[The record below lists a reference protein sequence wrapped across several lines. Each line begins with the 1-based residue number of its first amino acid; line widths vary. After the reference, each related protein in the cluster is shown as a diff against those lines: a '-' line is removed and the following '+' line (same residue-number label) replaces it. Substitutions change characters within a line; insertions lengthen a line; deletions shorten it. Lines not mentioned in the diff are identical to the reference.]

1 MSPTRRTMLR
11 SLGLVS
17 LSALAGC
24 LGGNAQPDDGLT
36 DTPGD
41 STMTEN
47 PGGTR
52 PTGTGGPGISL
63 RGVDAAP
70 DIPIEPAVE
79 VSEDTATD
87 DHPPQIRITLT
98 NTSDAEVLVGEGRA
112 IFFEYVADDTRE
124 LMFLPPNQEWPAEAG
139 CWRLSDGIAVTEEY
153 RMETFEPGE
162 SKTKSVDLY
171 GVMNEEDSCL
181 PVGEFRFET
190 QIAVQGEM
198 GSDSDAQSATWG
210 FSLVLE

>member
-1 MSPTRRTMLR
+1 MLR

-24 LGGNAQPDDGLT
+24 LGGTAQPDDGLT

-41 STMTEN
+41 STMTDN

-63 RGVDAAP
+63 RSVDAAP
-70 DIPIEPAVE
+70 DIPIEPAVD
-79 VSEDTATD
+79 VSEDVATD
-87 DHPPQIRITLT
+87 EHPPQIQVTLT
-98 NTSDAEVLVGEGRA
+98 NTSDSEILVGEGRA
-112 IFFEYVADDTRE
+112 IFFEYVTDDSRE
-124 LMFLPPNQEWPAEAG
+124 LMFLPAEQEWPAEAG
-139 CWRLSDGIAVTEEY
+139 CWRLSEGILITEEY
-153 RMETFEPGE
+153 RMETFAPGE
-162 SKTKSVDLY
+162 SKTKFVDLY
-171 GVMNEEDSCL
+171 GMAKEGEDSCL

-190 QIAVQGEM
+190 QISAQGEM
-198 GSDSDAQSATWG
+198 GSSDDSQSATWG